1 MRERFNTWVQ
11 ALRTPLPLYPPPPL
25 KLWGRIWRYGIAI
38 IFGLVSFLMV
48 VGLYTLDGVEIYPQ
62 DGFPGAQTLILIDIV
77 LAPVMFLAMA
87 LRRKKPLLAIFLASV
102 GAGFCSL
109 GSGAVTITLISV
121 ATRRQWR
128 ELVPAALL
136 WFFTTWGM
144 QVVTSRVWQNVVLDP
159 EFTDVTLMEMTISSF
174 TFFVI
179 MVALG
184 LFIGGRR
191 QAIGALEARV
201 AAAEDIR
208 DARFAQARANE
219 RSSIAREMHDVL
231 AHRISLVALHSGAL
245 SYRKD
250 LSAEQVAETA
260 EIIRDNSHQALKELR
275 TVLGVL
281 RDPASGL
288 DTPPDLP
295 QPALTDLD
303 ALIHDSRLTGTRI
316 NLHAPKDLLASFDQL
331 DQTISRNAYR
341 VLQECLTNARKHAPN
356 ALVTLKLSGRED
368 EGLFIECRN
377 GVRFAPL
384 ASKEVCLPSS
394 GLGLVGMQERIRAS
408 GGTLEFGAPSQNFFE
423 VKVWL
428 PWQTR

>member
-1 MRERFNTWVQ
+1 M
-11 ALRTPLPLYPPPPL
+11 RTPLPLYPPPPL
-25 KLWGRIWRYGIAI
+25 TVWGQIWRYGVAI
-38 IFGLVSFLMV
+38 ISGAFSFLLV
-48 VGLYTLDGVEIYPQ
+48 VGVYQMEGLLNYS
-62 DGFPGAQTLILIDIV
+62 PGGPGMLPLVFIDLA

-87 LRRKKPLLAIFLASV
+87 LRRRKPLLAIVLVSAF
-102 GAGFCSL
+102 AGFSSL
-109 GSGAVTITLISV
+109 GSGAITFTLVSV
-121 ATRRQWR
+121 ATRRRWK
-128 ELVPAALL
+128 ELIPAAVL
-136 WFFTTWGM
+136 WFFSTWAM
-144 QVVTSRVWQNVVLDP
+144 QAVSTSIWAQGVSTISFEQ
-159 EFTDVTLMEMTISSF
+159 VTLAEMTISSF
-174 TFFVI
+174 TFFTI
-179 MVALG
+179 MVAIG

-288 DTPPDLP
+288 DAPPDLP

-303 ALIHDSRLTGTRI
+303 VLIQDSRLTGTRI
-316 NLHAPKDLLASFDQL
+316 DLHAPKDLLASFDQL
-331 DQTISRNAYR
+331 NQTISRNAYR

-356 ALVTLKLSGRED
+356 ALVTLKLSGNQD
-368 EGLFIECRN
+368 DGLFIECRN